1 MRKVF
6 GFLMAGFVLAPSTVV
21 TCPQPAAAQAVPAS
35 PLPSASPASAL
46 DQTLSVN
53 GVPVPLRDF
62 GALIAGMLFVYLPRK
77 DAPAKAVIVPKKQSE
92 MPAFDPDFHY
102 VGSDGA
108 PGQPQLTMWI
118 SDRLNGKAPRQLM
131 ESAAILGLLDSGYGG
146 DNFQQVYAAARK
158 DDLALGPAETDTWKN
173 RRALSLRLTSM
184 IEVIMDEIGKQNKAA
199 GSTQP

>member
-1 MRKVF
+1 MRKVLV
-6 GFLMAGFVLAPSTVV
+6 FLMAGFVLAPSTVV

-35 PLPSASPASAL
+35 PLPSASAASVL

-62 GALIAGMLFVYLPRK
+62 GTLIAGMLFVYLPRK

-108 PGQPQLTMWI
+108 PGQPQLTCG
-118 SDRLNGKAPRQLM
+118 SP
-131 ESAAILGLLDSGYGG
+131 
-146 DNFQQVYAAARK
+146 
-158 DDLALGPAETDTWKN
+158 T
-173 RRALSLRLTSM
+173 
-184 IEVIMDEIGKQNKAA
+184 
-199 GSTQP
+199 GSTERPRAR